1 MWHQGSWLLPD
12 SVAVILIAVR
22 TRPKQTH
29 DVQARKQNM
38 AVYGFGISPPLQVI
52 LRFMIRA
59 RAHVSAEKM
68 HIIKSDQCDA
78 VFHHSIT
85 AYLMPQIKVRRCNQ
99 CAIVL

>member
-1 MWHQGSWLLPD
+1 
-12 SVAVILIAVR
+12 
-22 TRPKQTH
+22 
-29 DVQARKQNM
+29 
-38 AVYGFGISPPLQVI
+38 
-52 LRFMIRA
+52 MIRA